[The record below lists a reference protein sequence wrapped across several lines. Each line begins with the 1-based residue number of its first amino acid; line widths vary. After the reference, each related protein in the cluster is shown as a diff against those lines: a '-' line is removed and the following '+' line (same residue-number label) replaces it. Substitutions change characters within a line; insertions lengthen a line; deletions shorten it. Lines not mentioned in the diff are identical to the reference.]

1 MSSMAET
8 AKAVL
13 ERAELIYSRDEI
25 DLNVD
30 QMASDIRYK
39 IKDENPLVL
48 CVMTGGIIAASELL
62 LRLDFP
68 LEVDYIHAT
77 RYGNETQG
85 TELKWIASPRKPLAG
100 RCVLII
106 DDILDEG
113 HTLKEILKYCE
124 QQGAV
129 AVYSAVLVQKEHDR
143 NTGLKQADFTGLMVP
158 DRYVFGY
165 GMDYKGYLRNV
176 PGIYAAH
183 TDDE

>member
-1 MSSMAET
+1 MNSMANT

-13 ERAELIYSRDEI
+13 KRAELLYSKDEI

-30 QMASDIRYK
+30 RMADEIREK
-39 IKDENPLVL
+39 LKDSNPLVL
-48 CVMTGGIIAASELL
+48 SVMTGGIIASSELL
-62 LRLDFP
+62 LRMDFP

-85 TELKWIASPRKPLAG
+85 NELKWIASPRKPITG
-100 RCVLII
+100 RTILVI

-113 HTLKEILKYCE
+113 HTLNEILKYCAT
-124 QQGAV
+124 QGAEN
-129 AVYSAVLVQKEHDR
+129 VYSAVLVQKDHDR
-143 NTGLKQADFTGLMVP
+143 NTGLKQADFTGLIVP
-158 DRYVFGY
+158 DRYVFGF

-183 TDDE
+183 IDDE